1 MSWESHTAWKGL
13 LGGHFP
19 LSFYPD
25 SVSMGKVLTL
35 TGKARRTFKRVIH
48 LVFSV
53 GEIQCAWLFWKNFPY
68 CRYTYWVWIWIT
80 DIGDKIRIFLSI
92 SPKTMWPS
100 NCFKLHQ
107 IPVFLLLTP
116 SISVHPLGF
125 LKQAGS
131 SQQLAAAS
139 FPVECHLFWVTTVR
153 QSALLDT
160 LPQPVSS
167 WAFQVQHR
175 NVFSSLRKCGETHCP
190 CSRS

>member
-1 MSWESHTAWKGL
+1 MSWESQTAWKGL

-19 LSFYPD
+19 LSVYPD

-92 SPKTMWPS
+92 SPKTMRPS

-116 SISVHPLGF
+116 SISVHQFQTRGLGNKVGKKITV
-125 LKQAGS
+125 LGS
-131 SQQLAAAS
+131 
-139 FPVECHLFWVTTVR
+139 FRVFVY
-153 QSALLDT
+153 
-160 LPQPVSS
+160 
-167 WAFQVQHR
+167 FFGQVMWNAYHHY
-175 NVFSSLRKCGETHCP
+175 L
-190 CSRS
+190 